1 MDRALVI
8 KTGRNFTVLEG
19 NRRLTAIRILLEPDL
34 ADGTELEAAVNSIVQ
49 RLADYRVDGG
59 AL

>member
-1 MDRALVI
+1 MKNSKQDRKQNQPAVSGKFQGPAICTGHRPKNALP
-8 KTGRNFTVLEG
+8 
-19 NRRLTAIRILLEPDL
+19 A
-34 ADGTELEAAVNSIVQ
+34 ELEAAVNSIVQ